1 MGDTPRADGRSVT
14 LRPGHVRCR
23 PAATWPTPHS
33 FSAPCQTMSQSVRTC
48 SQCTATTAAGTR
60 CRKRTCRGP
69 VCWQHAQSQHG
80 LRVKPSQIQNAGFG
94 LFATKRMAK
103 DARIAAY
110 DGEHRTRADV
120 KEEYGDETGQYVLC
134 RSDRECFDASASNS
148 SLARFANDARG
159 SSFTNNARFT
169 RGAKGPPLLRAARA
183 IPAGR
188 EVLVSYGR
196 EYWR

>member
-1 MGDTPRADGRSVT
+1 
-14 LRPGHVRCR
+14 
-23 PAATWPTPHS
+23 
-33 FSAPCQTMSQSVRTC
+33 MSQSVRTC

-110 DGEHRTRADV
+110 DGERRTRADV

-159 SSFTNNARFT
+159 SSLTNNARFT

-183 IPAGR
+183 ITAGR

>member
-1 MGDTPRADGRSVT
+1 
-14 LRPGHVRCR
+14 
-23 PAATWPTPHS
+23 
-33 FSAPCQTMSQSVRTC
+33 MSQSVRTC

-80 LRVKPSQIQNAGFG
+80 LRVKPSQVQNAGFG

-110 DGEHRTRADV
+110 TGQRRTRAQV
-120 KEEYGDETGQYVLC
+120 NERYGGDTGQYVLC
-134 RSDRECFDASASNS
+134 RSDNECFDASASNS

-159 SSFTNNARFT
+159 SSFANNAWFT
-169 RGAKGPPLLRAARA
+169 RGATRGPPLLCATRA
-183 IPAGR
+183 IPVGR
-188 EVLVSYGR
+188 EVFVSYGR
-196 EYWR
+196 ECWS

>member
-1 MGDTPRADGRSVT
+1 
-14 LRPGHVRCR
+14 
-23 PAATWPTPHS
+23 
-33 FSAPCQTMSQSVRTC
+33 MSQSVRTC

-110 DGEHRTRADV
+110 DGERRTRADV

-134 RSDRECFDASASNS
+134 RTDRECFDASASNS

-169 RGAKGPPLLRAARA
+169 N
-183 IPAGR
+183 
-188 EVLVSYGR
+188 
-196 EYWR
+196 